1 MRHQFRTVFSSVTGA
16 VASVLLLG
24 LIILAIIAPL
34 LWSSQASAINVALPW
49 APPSGAHWFGT
60 DELGRDIFFRTLV
73 ATRLSLICA
82 LIASAIAIV
91 IGVPVGLLASV
102 FGPRVAGGFRS
113 VVNVSIAF
121 PALLT
126 AMFVGVIIGIGVPG
140 AVIGVGIALAPLFA
154 RLTQT
159 LTASVVSLD
168 YVAAARTMGVPLR
181 RVIRRHILANV
192 AEPLIINAT
201 TSIGTALLGISAL
214 SFLGLGARPPQY
226 DWGELLSTGL
236 SAVYTSPM
244 AAIGPGIFIAL
255 AGISFNLLGEVIA
268 GSFGDNQSSRRVSRV
283 TRAMAAAARRPA
295 AGDAPSTPT
304 TPTTR
309 TTTMTTLTTTTAATT
324 AAAPPTAAVLD
335 VENLRV
341 SFPAESGELPA
352 VRGISLRIAP
362 GERVG
367 IVGESGSGK
376 SVSVMAIAQLIGY
389 PAVVTADRIQFD
401 GADLAVM
408 SPRTRRR
415 FLGSKLAMVFQ
426 NPMSSL
432 NPAMR
437 IGVQLTEAARKNSG
451 LSRSA
456 AYARAADR
464 LAKVGIDEAPRRLRQ
479 YPHQFSGGMR
489 QRALIAAGLMETP
502 RLIIADEPTT
512 ALDVTVQR
520 QILDL
525 LLRINREEETAI
537 LLISHDISVIANVC
551 ERVIV
556 MYGGLIVEDLPAA
569 SLLLSAAHPYTRA
582 LIASVPDMETDRSV
596 ELATIPGRPPA
607 LHDLP
612 PGCTFASR
620 CPMATG
626 QCTDE
631 TPPLLPLAGGHLTA
645 CWHPQSDIA
654 AVGVPAARA

>member
-1 MRHQFRTVFSSVTGA
+1 
-16 VASVLLLG
+16 
-24 LIILAIIAPL
+24 
-34 LWSSQASAINVALPW
+34 
-49 APPSGAHWFGT
+49 
-60 DELGRDIFFRTLV
+60 
-73 ATRLSLICA
+73 
-82 LIASAIAIV
+82 
-91 IGVPVGLLASV
+91 
-102 FGPRVAGGFRS
+102 
-113 VVNVSIAF
+113 
-121 PALLT
+121 
-126 AMFVGVIIGIGVPG
+126 
-140 AVIGVGIALAPLFA
+140 
-154 RLTQT
+154 
-159 LTASVVSLD
+159 
-168 YVAAARTMGVPLR
+168 
-181 RVIRRHILANV
+181 
-192 AEPLIINAT
+192 
-201 TSIGTALLGISAL
+201 
-214 SFLGLGARPPQY
+214 
-226 DWGELLSTGL
+226 
-236 SAVYTSPM
+236 
-244 AAIGPGIFIAL
+244 
-255 AGISFNLLGEVIA
+255 
-268 GSFGDNQSSRRVSRV
+268 
-283 TRAMAAAARRPA
+283 
-295 AGDAPSTPT
+295 
-304 TPTTR
+304 
-309 TTTMTTLTTTTAATT
+309 
-324 AAAPPTAAVLD
+324 VLD

-362 GERVG
+362 AERVG

-408 SPRTRRR
+408 PPRARRR

-464 LAKVGIDEAPRRLRQ
+464 LTKVGIDEAPRRLRQ

-612 PGCTFASR
+612 LGCAFASR

-626 QCTDE
+626 QCTE
-631 TPPLLPLAGGHLTA
+631 EMPPLIPLAGGHLTA
-645 CWHPQSDIA
+645 CWHPQSDTA